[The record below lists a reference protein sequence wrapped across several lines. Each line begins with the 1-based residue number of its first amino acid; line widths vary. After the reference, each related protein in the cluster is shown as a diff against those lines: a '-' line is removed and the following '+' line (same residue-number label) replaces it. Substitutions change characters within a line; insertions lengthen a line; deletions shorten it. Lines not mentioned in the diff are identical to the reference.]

1 VRHEAEHIGR
11 EALLNAAR
19 HARAAAV
26 QLVVQQ
32 TPARLVLEVR
42 DDGRGMAA
50 LREYAAGR
58 AGHWGLAGMR
68 ERARS
73 IGARFT
79 LTSAEGEGT
88 QIRLELR
95 LRSRARRGWLGLVFN
110 AASLDQERT

>member
-1 VRHEAEHIGR
+1 M
-11 EALLNAAR
+11 
-19 HARAAAV
+19 
-26 QLVVQQ
+26 QQ

-42 DDGRGMAA
+42 DDGRGMPA
-50 LREYAAGR
+50 LREHAAGR

-79 LTSAEGEGT
+79 LTSAEGDGT

-95 LRSRARRGWLGLVFN
+95 LSGRARRGWRGLMFYL
-110 AASLDQERT
+110 ASLAPKRTG

>member
-1 VRHEAEHIGR
+1 
-11 EALLNAAR
+11 
-19 HARAAAV
+19 V

-32 TPARLVLEVR
+32 TPARLMLEVR
-42 DDGRGMAA
+42 DDGRGMPA

-73 IGARFT
+73 TGARFT

-95 LRSRARRGWLGLVFN
+95 LRGRSRRGWRALVSHV
-110 AASLDQERT
+110 AALVRKRR